1 MKSTLFK
8 LALFLAPLLSF
19 QAHAYSSFFS
29 EKFCESYV
37 ASSFYIEPWIST
49 GPFPNYSREVKAC
62 VSKHVQLSDIKKTCE
77 NVYFANK
84 EKINGEKAF
93 RALCES
99 GKFGVAIEL
108 SQNKAGDY
116 CSVAVEK
123 FLNENPNAAANYI
136 SFYELCTK
144 NNKGAKS

>member
-1 MKSTLFK
+1 MKSILLK
-8 LALFLAPLLSF
+8 IALFLAPFLAF
-19 QAHAYSSFFS
+19 QAQADPSFSS

-37 ASSFYIEPWIST
+37 ASPFYIEPWIST

-77 NVYFANK
+77 SVYFANK

-93 RALCES
+93 RAFCES
-99 GKFGVAIEL
+99 RKFGVAVEL
-108 SQNKAGDY
+108 SQNRAGDY
-116 CSVAVEK
+116 CFVAVDK

-136 SFYELCTK
+136 SLYELCTK
-144 NNKGAKS
+144 TTMSKS